1 MNWLLTISGL
11 FAAFTTIGHFAV
23 GTKQYLVPTLEA
35 SFDEV
40 PKKVMHCLFHYISV
54 FLILSAAVLLAA
66 GFGLGLGG
74 DSTPLIRF
82 IAISYAAFA
91 GTQIVLAVRS
101 DIERAPL
108 KLFQWTFFVLIA
120 VFAWLGTRGA

>member
-11 FAAFTTIGHFAV
+11 FAAFTTIGHFVV

-35 SFDEV
+35 SLDEV

-54 FLILSAAVLLAA
+54 FLILSAVVLLAA
-66 GFGLGLGG
+66 GFGIGLGG
-74 DSTPLIRF
+74 DSTQLIRF
-82 IAISYAAFA
+82 IAINYAAFA
-91 GTQIVLAVRS
+91 GAQVVIAVRS
-101 DIERAPL
+101 DIERGPF